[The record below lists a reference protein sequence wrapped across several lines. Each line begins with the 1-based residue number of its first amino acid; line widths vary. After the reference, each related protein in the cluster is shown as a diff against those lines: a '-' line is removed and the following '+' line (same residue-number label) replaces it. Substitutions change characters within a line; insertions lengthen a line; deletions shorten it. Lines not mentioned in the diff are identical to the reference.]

1 MSKKNRYNEF
11 STPVETAEE
20 VSEAVIEETEE
31 SAPVEEAAEESVS
44 VPVVEEPT
52 EPTIKH
58 GTVDFAAFVNL
69 RRQARHDGEVIESL
83 PKGTMVT
90 LKNLVGGYYEVEL
103 NDGRNGYISSQYLA
117 VQ

>member
-11 STPVETAEE
+11 STPVETTEE
-20 VSEAVIEETEE
+20 VGEAVVEETEE
-31 SAPVEEAAEESVS
+31 SVPVEETAEEPIS
-44 VPVVEEPT
+44 VPVVEEST
-52 EPTIKH
+52 EPTIKC